1 MSRKPIYVTQSFL
14 PPLEEYTTRIKEIWE
29 SGQLT
34 NNGPNVLELELKLK
48 EHLGVKHV
56 FLVTNGTIA
65 LQIAIK
71 ALELKGE
78 VITTPFSYVATLSSI
93 VWEGCTPVFVDINS
107 RNFCIDTSKI
117 EAAITKK
124 TTAILATHVYGFP
137 CDVIEVERIAKKHNL
152 RVIYDAAHA
161 FGVKIDG
168 NSILNHG
175 DLSTLSFHATKIFHS
190 GEGGAIVTDN
200 DTLAHRIKY
209 MRNFGHDGPEA
220 FQGIGIN
227 GKVSEFH
234 AAIGLC
240 VLPYMSSIVA
250 NRRQA
255 VAIYTKLLASKKE
268 LYLIVPDDGVEH
280 NAAYFPVVFSSAEL
294 LLHVMQALK
303 AHQIFP
309 RRYFHPT
316 LNNLPYINRQQMPIA
331 EDISSRILCLPLS
344 SEISQ
349 TEVTEICDIIT
360 NTLTSNRI

>member
-14 PPLEEYTTRIKEIWE
+14 PPMEEYTTRIKEIWE

-78 VITTPFSYVATLSSI
+78 VITTPFSYVATVSSI

-107 RNFCIDTSKI
+107 RNFCMDTSKI

-161 FGVKIDG
+161 FGVKIDD
-168 NSILNHG
+168 NSVLNHG

-200 DTLAHRIKY
+200 DALAHRIES

-220 FQGIGIN
+220 FQGVGIN

-234 AAIGLC
+234 AAMGLC
-240 VLPYMSSIVA
+240 VLPYMNSIVA
-250 NRRQA
+250 NRQQA
-255 VAIYTKLLASKKE
+255 VALYTEMLAPEKQ
-268 LYLIVPDDGVEH
+268 LYLIAPDANVKH
-280 NAAYFPVVFSSAEL
+280 NAAYFPVVFPSEKV
-294 LLHVMQALK
+294 LLHVINTLK
-303 AHQIFP
+303 FHQIFP
-309 RRYFHPT
+309 RRYFYPT
-316 LNNLPYINRQQMPIA
+316 LNTLPYVAQKQMSVA
-331 EDISSRILCLPLS
+331 EDISSRVLCLPLS
-344 SEISQ
+344 SEISK
-349 TEVTEICDIIT
+349 TEVKEICDIIR
-360 NTLTSNRI
+360 NALTSN

>member
-1 MSRKPIYVTQSFL
+1 MSQKPIYVTQSFL

-34 NNGPNVLELELKLK
+34 NNGPNVLELERKLK

-78 VITTPFSYVATLSSI
+78 IITTPFSYVATVSSI

-137 CDVIEVERIAKKHNL
+137 CDVVEVERIAKKHNL
-152 RVIYDAAHA
+152 RVIYDGAHA

-168 NSILNHG
+168 DSVLNYG

-200 DTLAHRIKY
+200 DSLAHRIEY

-220 FQGIGIN
+220 FQGVGIN

-234 AAIGLC
+234 AAMGLC
-240 VLPYMSSIVA
+240 VLPYMNSIVA
-250 NRRQA
+250 NRQQA
-255 VAIYTKLLASKKE
+255 VALYQEMLAPEKQ
-268 LYLIVPDDGVEH
+268 LYLITSEANVEH
-280 NAAYFPVVFSSAEL
+280 NAAYFPVVFPSEKVL
-294 LLHVMQALK
+294 LQVMNALESQ
-303 AHQIFP
+303 QIFP
-309 RRYFHPT
+309 RRYFYPT
-316 LNNLPYINRQQMPIA
+316 LNTLTYVAQKQMPVA
-331 EDISSRILCLPLS
+331 EDISARILCLPLS
-344 SEISQ
+344 SEISK
-349 TEVTEICDIIT
+349 TEVKEICDIIL
-360 NTLTSNRI
+360 NAITSN